1 MEIKLGEKQID
12 SKLIMDGTVLHV
24 YYDNVELPNGGK
36 AHRELIRHV
45 GAVCMVPLTDDGK
58 VIVERQFRYPVDR
71 VITEIP
77 AGKLDSKSEDHE
89 AAARRELWEETGITA
104 KDWKYLGT
112 IYPAAAYTDEVLYIY
127 LARDLTFGE
136 RHLDEDEFL
145 DVELMKIEDLVEEIM
160 AGKIPDSKTQV
171 SIMRVYH
178 MLQKGL
184 I

>member
-1 MEIKLGEKQID
+1 MMDIKLGEKQID

-77 AGKLDSKSEDHE
+77 AGKLDSKEEDPLE
-89 AAARRELWEETGITA
+89 AAKRELAEETGMTADTWIHMGIFYPAPAYSDETIHMFLA
-104 KDWKYLGT
+104 KDLH
-112 IYPAAAYTDEVLYIY
+112 
-127 LARDLTFGE
+127 RGE
-136 RHLDEDEFL
+136 QHLDADEFL
-145 DVELMKIEDLVEEIM
+145 EVTAVPIEELVDQIL
-160 AGKIPDSKTQV
+160 AGEIPDLKTQAAV
-171 SIMRVYH
+171 TRAYLMEQR
-178 MLQKGL
+178 KK
-184 I
+184 